1 MEAIEG
7 DLGLVAGDRVAVMV
21 NGLGA
26 TPLEELYVLY
36 RRAKARLDALG
47 VAVHRPYIGEY
58 ATSLEMAGASIT
70 VMRLDPELR
79 ELLDAPAR
87 SPFFRA

>member
-1 MEAIEG
+1 V

-26 TPLEELYVLY
+26 TPLEELYLLY
-36 RRAKARLDALG
+36 RRAKARLDERG
-47 VAVHRPYIGEY
+47 VVVHRPYIGEY

-70 VMRLDPELR
+70 VMRLDAELQA
-79 ELLDAPAR
+79 LLDAPAR